1 MKGKFFKEENME
13 KNQKYTKATYE
24 IMEQLLNVDD
34 LDEALSLA
42 LQTIVKTL
50 ESKAGV
56 VWYLDRKSDRLHSIF
71 HIGPSDISNTS
82 IEKGMGIEG
91 VVTSTGKSI
100 VITDAET
107 DPRFEPTVFDDQG
120 FKTKTM
126 ICVPLNNSRETIGCI
141 EIINK
146 NDGQLYTDEEL
157 ELCEHM
163 ANLAAFTI
171 DEKGLDV
178 DLDEDKKVLC
188 SLRDITKEY
197 PSGDGVLQVLKG
209 INLDVYEH
217 EFVVVLGESGCGKST
232 MMNIIGGM
240 DYLTS
245 GTLTIEGKDYSHP
258 DDASL
263 TAFRREYVG
272 FIFQSYNLMPNL
284 SAIENVRFISEIAKD
299 PITPEEAIAKVGL
312 SERADNYPSQ
322 LSGGQQQ
329 RVSIARAIVKN
340 PKLILA
346 DEPTAGLDL
355 NTSREVLSVI
365 QEIVRKNDT
374 TVMMVTHNPEIGK
387 MADRVVRVSNGRIA
401 SIKRNLHPLD
411 AQELSW

>member
-1 MKGKFFKEENME
+1 ME
-13 KNQKYTKATYE
+13 QDKRFIKATYE
-24 IMEQLLNVDD
+24 IMEQLLNVED
-34 LDEALSLA
+34 LDEALSQS
-42 LQTIVKTL
+42 LQTIVRTL
-50 ESKAGV
+50 DSKAGV
-56 VWYLDRKSDRLHSIF
+56 IWYLDRKSDRLHSVF

-82 IEKGMGIEG
+82 IENGIGIEG
-91 VVTSTGKSI
+91 LVTKTGKSI
-100 VITDAET
+100 MITDAET
-107 DPRFEPTVFDDQG
+107 DPRFQPTVFDEQG
-120 FKTKTM
+120 LKTRSM
-126 ICVPLNNSRETIGCI
+126 ICVPLSNNKETIGCI

-146 NDGQLYTDEEL
+146 NNDALYEKEEL

-163 ANLAAFTI
+163 ASLAAFTI

-245 GTLTIEGKDYSHP
+245 GTLLIEGKDYSHP
-258 DDASL
+258 DDAQL

-299 PITPEEAIAKVGL
+299 PISPEEAIAKVGL
-312 SERADNYPSQ
+312 SERADNYPAQ

-329 RVSIARAIVKN
+329 RVSIARALVKN

-346 DEPTAGLDL
+346 DEPTAALDL
-355 NTSREVLSVI
+355 NTSREVLGVI
-365 QEIVRKNDT
+365 QEIVRNNDT

-387 MADRVVRVSNGRIA
+387 MADRVIRVSNGRIA
-401 SIKRNLHPLD
+401 SIKRNIHPLA

>member
-1 MKGKFFKEENME
+1 ME

-24 IMEQLLNVDD
+24 IMEQLLNVVD

-163 ANLAAFTI
+163 ANLAAFYCARQTLPWPTPQ
-171 DEKGLDV
+171 EGSK
-178 DLDEDKKVLC
+178 
-188 SLRDITKEY
+188 
-197 PSGDGVLQVLKG
+197 
-209 INLDVYEH
+209 H
-217 EFVVVLGESGCGKST
+217 ENISGC
-232 MMNIIGGM
+232 
-240 DYLTS
+240 L
-245 GTLTIEGKDYSHP
+245 
-258 DDASL
+258 
-263 TAFRREYVG
+263 
-272 FIFQSYNLMPNL
+272 
-284 SAIENVRFISEIAKD
+284 
-299 PITPEEAIAKVGL
+299 
-312 SERADNYPSQ
+312 
-322 LSGGQQQ
+322 
-329 RVSIARAIVKN
+329 
-340 PKLILA
+340 
-346 DEPTAGLDL
+346 
-355 NTSREVLSVI
+355 
-365 QEIVRKNDT
+365 
-374 TVMMVTHNPEIGK
+374 
-387 MADRVVRVSNGRIA
+387 
-401 SIKRNLHPLD
+401 
-411 AQELSW
+411 

>member
-126 ICVPLNNSRETIGCI
+126 ICVPLNNNRETIGCI

-346 DEPTAGLDL
+346 DEPPAALDL

>member
-1 MKGKFFKEENME
+1 ME

-126 ICVPLNNSRETIGCI
+126 ICVPLNNNRETIGCI

-188 SLRDITKEY
+188 YHRDINKEY
-197 PSGDGVLQVLKG
+197 PSCDAVLKVLKG

-346 DEPTAGLDL
+346 DEPTAALDL